1 MSTLVGPLA
10 WLLIGLAVAPL
21 LVLGLYALADR
32 LGLRIAERLLDALLP
47 LLTLQWLG
55 GGLLNIVGGLAICAL
70 GAWAVVHDGGLVGWG
85 AGALLVP
92 FGLWRTLRGVG
103 VTRAF
108 IAPRDPP

>member
-1 MSTLVGPLA
+1 MNTLVGLLA
-10 WLLIGLAVAPL
+10 YLLIGLAVAPL
-21 LVLGLYALADR
+21 LVLGLYMLADR

-55 GGLLNIVGGLAICAL
+55 GGLLNIVGGLAIGAL
-70 GAWAVVHDGGLVGWG
+70 GVWAVMHDGGLVGWG

-108 IAPRDPP
+108 MAPQDPP